1 ARAFNICPTMTTD
14 NYISSLNP
22 TQLRILQLLGN
33 NIPQAQVAQ
42 AVGVD
47 ESYISQLMA
56 KDEFREYVTRIKF
69 EKLQERNEIDSNYDD
84 MEREIQ
90 KKMRQILPM
99 IQKPRDVLD
108 FATKINAMK
117 RRGNL
122 GDTTAS
128 TTQTVVEL
136 TLPVAILNKII
147 VDPQTNRVI
156 EASGSPMLTAPSSTL
171 VNLNGNTRTDT
182 AKIGRARQ
190 AISSED

>member
-1 ARAFNICPTMTTD
+1 MTTD

-122 GDTTAS
+122 GDTATS

-147 VDPQTNRVI
+147 VDPETNRVI

-182 AKIGRARQ
+182 TKIGRARQ
-190 AISSED
+190 AISSEDL